1 MTSTNTTT
9 RRRIAAVVSGAAALA
24 LLVGPLTSSAA
35 TATAEAAAAPMTAQ
49 FLAPNTFNRT
59 ATNRTATPAL
69 RTAAPARVPSA
80 AAASDFSSIFA
91 GEQPSL
97 VNSGWATCATP
108 ITWSVDTGALPA
120 DVAARTIANMQF
132 AFDQWTQASGLTF
145 QYSGTVALAYDD
157 ASFTLE
163 PADGSAVPARHIYL
177 AIVADADSARMGG
190 GTVGLGSPS
199 QVWPSSKEIVQGE
212 AVFRTDHVRK
222 AGDPEARSLFIHE
235 LGHVLGLAHATE
247 SANIMY
253 PVVTNRTVLGAGDV
267 TGVQTM
273 AKPCA
278 A

>member
-1 MTSTNTTT
+1 MTTTMTTT

-35 TATAEAAAAPMTAQ
+35 TASAEAEVAAPMTAQ

-59 ATNRTATPAL
+59 ATPAS
-69 RTAAPARVPSA
+69 RTAAPALVQSATA
-80 AAASDFSSIFA
+80 AADFSSIFA
-91 GEQPSL
+91 GQAPAL
-97 VNSGWATCATP
+97 VDSGWAMCATP
-108 ITWSVDTGALPA
+108 ITWSVDTGALSG
-120 DVAARTIANMQF
+120 DDTARTIANMQW
-132 AFDQWTQASGLTF
+132 AFDQWTQASGLSF
-145 QYSGTVALAYDD
+145 QYVGTTTLAYDD
-157 ASFTLE
+157 ASFSLT

-177 AIVADADSARMGG
+177 AIVADADSDRMGG

-212 AVFRTDHVRK
+212 AVFRTDHVKK
-222 AGDPEARSLFIHE
+222 AGNAEAKSLFMHE

-247 SANIMY
+247 TANIMY
-253 PVVTNRTVLGAGDV
+253 PVVTDHTELGAGDIA
-267 TGVQTM
+267 GVRTM